1 MAQQAQARAALH
13 FKRNVIQC
21 MHRLAEAK
29 KTSRVRFTKVGYGDQ
44 IILAYEGSPGATQL
58 REPVE
63 NIQEEEWVVSV
74 AIS

>member
-21 MHRLAEAK
+21 IHRLAEAE
-29 KTSRVRFTKVGYGDQ
+29 KTGRVRFTEVGYGDQ
-44 IILAYEGSPGATQL
+44 IILACEGGSGATQL

-63 NIQEEEWVVSV
+63 NIQEEERVVSV
-74 AIS
+74 AVS